1 MFWPLRST
9 VKTMKRPSGDQV
21 GKEWYPGPEVISSAI
36 PVSGST
42 RQMEPDIATA
52 MLFPSGD
59 QAGAQGVLLGA
70 GGK

>member
-1 MFWPLRST
+1 MVSPFLST
-9 VKTMKRPSGDQV
+9 VKTMCLPSGDQV
-21 GKEWYPGPEVISSAI
+21 GSEWYPGPDVSSSAI

-42 RQMEPDIATA
+42 CQMEPDIATA
-52 MLFPSGD
+52 IDFPSGD

>member
-1 MFWPLRST
+1 MFWPFRST
-9 VKTMKRPSGDQV
+9 VKTMKRPSGDHA
-21 GKEWYPGPEVISSAI
+21 GSEWYPGPEVSSSAI

-52 MLFPSGD
+52 MLSPSGD
-59 QAGAQGVLLGA
+59 HAGAQGVLLGA